1 MDREKLRVLL
11 EALQDGEMTVGEAM
25 ESFRRLPFE
34 DLGFAKLDTHRSIR
48 RGFPEV
54 VYCPGK
60 TPGQVASILQS
71 LSRDADRVLATRA
84 ESEVFDAVKEHLSEA
99 ELTYFPEARLIL
111 VGSPAPPERGQVVV
125 ATGGTSDRPVA
136 EEAAVTCEVLG
147 NRTTRLYDV
156 GVAGLHRLLDQL
168 KPLGEAKAV
177 IVVAGME
184 GALPSA
190 VAGLIE
196 APVIAVPTSVGYG
209 ANFDG
214 LAALLAM
221 MNTCVPGVVVV
232 NVDNGFG
239 AGFFANLINAG

>member
-1 MDREKLRVLL
+1 MDREKLRGLL
-11 EALQDGEMTVGEAM
+11 EELQEGTITVGEAM
-25 ESFRRLPFE
+25 EAFRRLPFE
-34 DLGFAKLDTHRSIR
+34 DLGFARLDTHRSLR

-60 TPGQVASILQS
+60 APEEVATILRG
-71 LSRDADRVLATRA
+71 LSRDAARVLATRA
-84 ESEVFDAVKEHLSEA
+84 EADVLDVVREELAEREVH
-99 ELTYFPEARLIL
+99 YFPEARLLL
-111 VGSPAPPERGQVVV
+111 VGSPLAPERGQVVV

-147 NRTTRLYDV
+147 NRTDRLYDV
-156 GVAGLHRLLDQL
+156 GVAGVHRLLEERERL
-168 KPLGEAKAV
+168 EGAEVV

-239 AGFFANLINAG
+239 AGFFANLINPG

>member
-60 TPGQVASILQS
+60 TPGQVALILQS

-84 ESEVFDAVKEHLSEA
+84 ESEVFDAVKEQISEA
-99 ELTYFPEARLIL
+99 ELAYFPEARLIL

-125 ATGGTSDRPVA
+125 ATAGTSDRPVA

-156 GVAGLHRLLDQL
+156 GVAGLHRLLDQREL
-168 KPLGEAKAV
+168 LEEAEVV

-209 ANFDG
+209 ASFDG